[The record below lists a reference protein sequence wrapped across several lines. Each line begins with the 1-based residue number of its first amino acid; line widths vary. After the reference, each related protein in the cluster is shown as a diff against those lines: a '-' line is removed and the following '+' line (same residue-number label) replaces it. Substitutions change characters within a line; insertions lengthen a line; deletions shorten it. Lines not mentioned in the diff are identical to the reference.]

1 MFVSNSAHFSLLSD
15 FVAQFSNGGVERDSL
30 EEYELL
36 AGNGDG
42 NYGFIS
48 WFKGKVYILL
58 IMEEPKLVLRATNS
72 PILLS

>member
-1 MFVSNSAHFSLLSD
+1 MFLSNSAHLSLGSE

-36 AGNGDG
+36 AGEGDG

-48 WFKGKVYILL
+48 WFREKVRYTSW
-58 IMEEPKLVLRATNS
+58 KT
-72 PILLS
+72 